1 MIKRMY
7 KAIAALAA
15 YAAATLSGCAAK
27 PMYDFGKGR
36 GIFRLENKAKP
47 SDRLTACGRVE
58 LRGTPDNP
66 TDIEGFVA
74 RGIVNYAIKNG
85 WHLVGNYVAKPGGD
99 IPLVGAGYGRKIGD
113 NTFVR
118 AQVKLPVSD
127 DGTLELEGLL
137 VYDRER
143 ASALLLVRGYPENGT
158 MTVEASLQGKLG
170 RNKPIIELQASGEP
184 SDLEVKLLAGW
195 GFVF

>member
-1 MIKRMY
+1 MVKRMY

-27 PMYDFGKGR
+27 PMYDFGEER
-36 GIFRLENKAKP
+36 GIFRLENKAKI
-47 SDRLTACGRVE
+47 DRFTACGRVE
-58 LRGTPDNP
+58 LRGTSDDP

-99 IPLVGAGYGRKIGD
+99 IPLIGAGYGRKIGD

-118 AQVKLPVSD
+118 AQIKLPASDD
-127 DGTLELEGLL
+127 DGTLELEGLV
-137 VYDRER
+137 VYDREK
-143 ASALLLVRGYPENGT
+143 ASALLLVRGYPEDGT

-170 RNKPIIELQASGEP
+170 RHKPIIELQASGEP

-195 GFVF
+195 GIVF